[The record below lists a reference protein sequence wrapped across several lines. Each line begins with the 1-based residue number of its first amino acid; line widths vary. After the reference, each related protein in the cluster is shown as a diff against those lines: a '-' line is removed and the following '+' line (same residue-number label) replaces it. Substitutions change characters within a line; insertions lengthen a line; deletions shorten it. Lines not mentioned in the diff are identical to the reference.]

1 MYKITV
7 EGRTVATS
15 DFTKYSASSGTL
27 SQEINAAS
35 ILEFT
40 LPPTNPQLD
49 AFALR
54 RRPVRLLSDNT
65 VLFEGDVVERTTSF
79 DGSVTVKCQDALGW
93 LNDVVV
99 PKPTFS
105 GTVSA
110 YWEWLIAKYNDNAS
124 SRRQVKAG
132 NVTVTGD
139 VSVLYEKEFP
149 TIFELV
155 RSLVTLRGGYV
166 SVRYYAGD
174 IYLDYTVD
182 LGVQSEQDIRYGVN
196 LLNLEDYFSG
206 EDAFSR
212 LYPRGKNGLDIS
224 SVNGGVPYLYD
235 AQRAITNGYGIIG
248 KCVDFDTDD
257 AATLKALGEAYLA
270 SYGFMGRT
278 LSVTALDLSIV
289 DNSRYDSVP
298 IGAAVRVKSPP
309 HGIDLTLQVSAKT
322 LDFVNPANSSFE
334 LGAQQKLLSAIVSD
348 RGGRT

>member
-1 MYKITV
+1 M
-7 EGRTVATS
+7 
-15 DFTKYSASSGTL
+15 
-27 SQEINAAS
+27 QEINAAS

-49 AFALR
+49 AFARL

-65 VLFEGDVVERTTSF
+65 VLFEGDVVERTTGF

-105 GTVSA
+105 GTVAA
-110 YWEWLIAKYNDNAS
+110 YWEWLIAKYNDNTS
-124 SRRQVKAG
+124 NWRHVKAG

-166 SVRYYAGD
+166 SVRYYASD
-174 IYLDYTVD
+174 IYLDYVAD

-206 EDAFSR
+206 EDAFTR
-212 LYPRGKNGLDIS
+212 IYPRGKNGLDIS

-235 AQRAITNGYGIIG
+235 ANRAITNGYGIIG

-257 AATLKALGEAYLA
+257 AATLKALRSCAHAVCCDFNHVLPPRSDTIALSSFCCATSSNEEFA
-270 SYGFMGRT
+270 GFTKSSVFELTCKVKSIPWGGDFTRTAAPIGT
-278 LSVTALDLSIV
+278 LS
-289 DNSRYDSVP
+289 
-298 IGAAVRVKSPP
+298 
-309 HGIDLTLQVSAKT
+309 
-322 LDFVNPANSSFE
+322 
-334 LGAQQKLLSAIVSD
+334 
-348 RGGRT
+348 